1 MVNSSSRLINVSSRQ
16 LLAFLEICRHQSFAR
31 AAERVHLSPSGISML
46 VRELEQQVGAKLFER
61 TTRSLTLTDAGRRL
75 VPFAERVVEQLRD
88 LDEAVRGSQAAIRS
102 RLNVAA
108 TPIVATSL
116 LPTVIRGFGHSHPH
130 VRVHVADGDV
140 ETGRQALLSGE
151 ADIGLGFFVKP
162 AVGLVRD
169 SVRRFRLMC
178 ISPPESLTK
187 KPGPSRTWRSL
198 AGVPLVC
205 LPPGNP
211 VQALIETHLPRGRM
225 RREDRTAMN
234 FMGTLIAMVAAGLG
248 HGVVPSFVLEECLR
262 QGLKVSML
270 VEPVVHLDLYA
281 VTRRGAQQ
289 EGVAADFISAFK
301 RAADEMDG

>member
-1 MVNSSSRLINVSSRQ
+1 MNSSAKLINVSSRQ
-16 LLAFLEICRHQSFAR
+16 LQAFLEICRHQSFAR
-31 AAERVHLSPSGISML
+31 AAERVHLSPSGVSML
-46 VRELEQQVGAKLFER
+46 VKELEQQVGARLFER

-88 LDEAVRGSQAAIRS
+88 LDEAVRGSEAAIRS

-116 LPTVIRGFGHSHPH
+116 LPRVIRQFGHTHPH

-140 ETGRQALLSGE
+140 GLVRQNLLAGE

-178 ISPPESLTK
+178 ISPPGTAA
-187 KPGPSRTWRSL
+187 PGLAPSRPWRSL
-198 AGVPLVC
+198 AGLPLVC

-211 VQALIETHLPRGRM
+211 IQAMVEAHLPRGRA
-225 RREDRTAMN
+225 RHENRTAMN
-234 FMGTLIAMVAAGLG
+234 FLGTLIAMVEAGLG

-262 QGLKVSML
+262 HGLSVSML
-270 VEPVVHLDLYA
+270 VEPAVHLDLFA
-281 VTRRGAQQ
+281 VTRRGAPRD
-289 EGVAADFISAFK
+289 GVAADFVAAFK
-301 RAADEMDG
+301 HAAQQMDC

>member
-1 MVNSSSRLINVSSRQ
+1 MNSSAKLININSRQ

-31 AAERVHLSPSGISML
+31 AAERVHLSPSGVSML
-46 VRELEQQVGAKLFER
+46 VKELEQQVGARLFER

-88 LDEAVRGSQAAIRS
+88 LDEAVRGTEAAMRA

-116 LPTVIRGFGHSHPH
+116 LPRVIRQFGQSHPH

-140 ETGRQALLSGE
+140 GTVREALLAGD

-178 ISPPESLTK
+178 ISPPGPAPAESM
-187 KPGPSRTWRSL
+187 PSRSWQSL
-198 AGVPLVC
+198 AGLPLVC

-211 VQALIETHLPRGRM
+211 IQALVEAHLPRGRL
-225 RREDRTAMN
+225 RSENRTAMN
-234 FMGTLIAMVAAGLG
+234 FLGTLIAMVEAGLG
-248 HGVVPSFVLEECLR
+248 HGVVPSFVMEECLR
-262 QGLKVSML
+262 HGLNVSML
-270 VEPVVHLDLYA
+270 EEPAVHLDLYA
-281 VTRRGAQQ
+281 VTRRGVPPDS
-289 EGVAADFISAFK
+289 VATEFMAAFK
-301 RAADEMDG
+301 RAAQELDCR